1 MNPVSYLCS
10 TLLRNGWSVTGVSGG
25 ETTLQPH
32 PQRNPRAIENC
43 HLQEA
48 HMKSRRG
55 ELSYRHSKSR
65 PLNTAASVPRSTS
78 SAKLKLGARWPYN
91 ALVSVLADL
100 PILRANADND
110 SFLASRYKWSFVMS
124 RNLPN
129 RQTLVKSHFAYLAMA
144 KDGEVQEICH
154 MDKSL
159 PNRIR
164 EVRESLGMTIEKLA
178 EETGLSVSY
187 VSRLESGGRNLSV
200 RNMNLFAHALKVHP
214 EDLLSSPKPKSNV
227 VSVMGKIGAG
237 AEISPDEEQ
246 VPPEGL
252 YEIEAPFP
260 IPDDAIAFEVAGDSM
275 YPPL

>member
-1 MNPVSYLCS
+1 
-10 TLLRNGWSVTGVSGG
+10 
-25 ETTLQPH
+25 
-32 PQRNPRAIENC
+32 
-43 HLQEA
+43 
-48 HMKSRRG
+48 
-55 ELSYRHSKSR
+55 
-65 PLNTAASVPRSTS
+65 
-78 SAKLKLGARWPYN
+78 
-91 ALVSVLADL
+91 
-100 PILRANADND
+100 
-110 SFLASRYKWSFVMS
+110 MS

-129 RQTLVKSHFAYLAMA
+129 MQTLVKSHFAYLAME
-144 KDGEVQEICH
+144 KDGEVQEICR
-154 MDKSL
+154 MDKSP

-275 YPPL
+275 YPRYDEGDIIICYRQGINAGEVIGWEAAVKTADGHRYLKKILKGSTPGSYDLESHNAPPIRNVHLLWIAAVQSVIRMGQWKRLPRSFARNELSKMT